1 MEFLAFP
8 REIASVNPD
17 IVFSL
22 GGFPIANS
30 TLYLVLIAVVLGV
43 SSWLLSRS
51 LTVNPG
57 RVQLVV
63 ESIYEWLASLVG
75 QITRNDV
82 RTERILPVIGSIF
95 VFVGISN
102 YAGLLPGVG
111 AITFD
116 GTSIFRTPTSDFNT
130 TFALAFGSIIA
141 INAIS
146 IYEWGL
152 FGYLGKFFKFKE
164 VYLGFK
170 QGIGAGFMAIVE
182 FFIGLL
188 DIVGEITK
196 VVSLSLRLF
205 GNMYAG
211 EILMVILI
219 GSFAYFVPALWLA
232 MSVLAS
238 AVQAVVFT
246 ALVTVFYTLSVKD
259 DQNSWVSRLP
269 LYRCRESALTF
280 EGQ

>member
-259 DQNSWVSRLP
+259 DQNS
-269 LYRCRESALTF
+269 
-280 EGQ
+280 